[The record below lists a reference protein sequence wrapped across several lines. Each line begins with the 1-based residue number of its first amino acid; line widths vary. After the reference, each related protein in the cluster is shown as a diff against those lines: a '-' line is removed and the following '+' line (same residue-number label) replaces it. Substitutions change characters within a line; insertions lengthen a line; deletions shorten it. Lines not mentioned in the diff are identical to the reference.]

1 MASRLFH
8 SQSLHA
14 VQGTHLLVC
23 LSCVLVISRR
33 FYCPCWGSTVLRT
46 RFSVKRSGTS
56 FAISTDRSLAY
67 SIGLHRSSSIQRQD
81 QLPWNKIEVEERRRT
96 FWGLY
101 NLDAIMSLMMGRPP
115 IISESDIDAEFPLE
129 HQDSL
134 FTRETI
140 LPTQTGQQPY
150 AHQAVRTLSQHFRN
164 IYERLYSVKACKNRT
179 QADLAN
185 TIRIVSGDMDE
196 WRIVLRDGTKPFTA
210 GGIPNS
216 FAGISLEQVY
226 NSIAFNLCQCLTYR
240 PALIEATRPTDEWSY
255 SHERR
260 NPRRRASQE
269 RNLQTESLLS
279 VLPGAVGE
287 SLEASADIC
296 VVAAR
301 DILNL
306 IIRAAVYRNCHFSYV
321 PVLSD

>member
-14 VQGTHLLVC
+14 VQGTHLLVR
-23 LSCVLVISRR
+23 LSRVRVISRR
-33 FYCPCWGSTVLRT
+33 FSCPCWESTVLRM
-46 RFSVKRSGTS
+46 RFWVKQSGTS
-56 FAISTDRSLAY
+56 FTIPTDRSLAY

-81 QLPWNKIEVEERRRT
+81 QLPWNRIEVEERRRT

-101 NLDAIMSLMMGRPP
+101 SFDATMSLMMGRPP
-115 IISESDIDAEFPLE
+115 IITESDIDAELPLE
-129 HQDSL
+129 HEDSQ
-134 FTRETI
+134 FTRDAI
-140 LPTQTGQQPY
+140 LQTQTGQQPY
-150 AHQAVRTLSQHFRN
+150 AHQAVRTLSRQFRN
-164 IYERLYSVKACKNRT
+164 IYERLYSVKACENRT

-185 TIRIVSGDMDE
+185 AIRIVSGDMNT
-196 WRIVLRDGTKPFTA
+196 WRNVLRDGTKPFTP
-210 GGIPNS
+210 GGIPTS
-216 FAGISLEQVY
+216 FSGISLERVY

-255 SHERR
+255 HERR
-260 NPRRRASQE
+260 NPRRRPSQE
-269 RNLQTESLLS
+269 RNRRTESHLS
-279 VLPGAVGE
+279 VLTGAVGE

-306 IIRAAVYRNCHFSYV
+306 INRAAVYRNCHFSYV
-321 PVLSD
+321 PVSSD